1 MFFRSLSASMA
12 ALLVAVF
19 TFLPFLAQA
28 PQTPQ
33 SQSPD
38 LTMTVAQAADHRFNG
53 LDAGDISLEK
63 FETFDRS
70 LSDLGALT
78 AEADLA
84 GEPVTQSAGDM
95 TPADENDD
103 SQVQE
108 TEQKSSPDETK
119 TSQEMTESTPESTT
133 ESTTAPAAP
142 EPPAPPVTE
151 KPAPQPAAPGSDIKL
166 LGWFDTV
173 DSLFA
178 RGDTAIV
185 TDLATGLRVEVA
197 RTGGTNHADCETTTS
212 EQTAILL
219 KIAEG
224 SWNWTRRPVIV
235 EVDGERIA
243 ASLTARPHAGR
254 DDKPAHERVSG
265 RSGGYGTGTNWDSIK
280 GNNMD
285 GHFDIHFYG
294 SKTHV
299 HNSKDRQHQAAI
311 QVAYHSED

>member
-28 PQTPQ
+28 PKVTEP
-33 SQSPD
+33 
-38 LTMTVAQAADHRFNG
+38 LTAERSTTVELVAEDPFKG

-70 LSDLGALT
+70 LSDLDSVAL
-78 AEADLA
+78 ES
-84 GEPVTQSAGDM
+84 E
-95 TPADENDD
+95 PADE
-103 SQVQE
+103 SG
-108 TEQKSSPDETK
+108 
-119 TSQEMTESTPESTT
+119 TESVDDVTSEDEMAEASNEQSEQPVLTVEPEPSPEDPEAAHVAETQPVAT
-133 ESTTAPAAP
+133 EPAAP
-142 EPPAPPVTE
+142 APTEMPAP
-151 KPAPQPAAPGSDIKL
+151 KPATSGSDIKL
-166 LGWFDTV
+166 LGWFDSV
-173 DSLFA
+173 DSIFA
-178 RGDTAIV
+178 RGETAIV
-185 TDLATGLRVEVA
+185 TDLATGLKVTVA

-212 EQTAILL
+212 EQTDILL
-219 KIAEG
+219 NIAEG

-243 ASLTARPHAGR
+243 ASMTARPHAGR
-254 DDKPAHERVSG
+254 DDKPARERVSN

-280 GNNMD
+280 GNSMD

-299 HNSKDRQHQAAI
+299 NNSKDRKHQAAI